1 MSAKAHSAPLHAGI
15 PDLHRQVVQLQQ
27 HITWLHGTLQ
37 RLGDLQA
44 LATTIDPPRELT
56 ARIDYARAALA
67 NSLRRC
73 AESGVPDRP
82 PSLAAL
88 VVGQALARPGVE
100 QQPRQGAPAAPR
112 DGMAVAWCDADG
124 TIWVGSATPDEE
136 LELVRGPVHI
146 LWHWI
151 EELGEWS
158 THDSV
163 SAWRVPGMAR
173 CADIAGK
180 ADLARHFAWLLVQA
194 GITIHTDLAA
204 PEAPQVP
211 A

>member
-1 MSAKAHSAPLHAGI
+1 MSATI

-37 RLGDLQA
+37 RLGDLQP
-44 LATTIDPPRELT
+44 LASTIEPPRELT
-56 ARIDYARAALA
+56 ARVDYARAALA

-73 AESGVPDRP
+73 AEAGRPDHP

-88 VVGQALARPGVE
+88 IVGQALARPGVE
-100 QQPRQGAPAAPR
+100 QQPRQGKPAGQHDA
-112 DGMAVAWCDADG
+112 MAVAWCDLDG
-124 TIWVGSATPDEE
+124 TIWVGAATPKDEV
-136 LELVRGPVHI
+136 ELVRGQVHV

-173 CADIAGK
+173 CDDLAGK

-194 GITIHTDLAA
+194 GISIHTDLAA
-204 PEAPQVP
+204 PDAPQVP